1 MTKKIIRIFIFAA
14 SVLLSASLSVAQN
27 VPPLPVDPSVT
38 YGVLPDNIS
47 YYIVS
52 NPTDKGFADFSL
64 VWRLGTPERKDT
76 AALSSCPERTAVSK
90 DEALRIARKAL
101 AGTSLFSSRTPD
113 RFLRDNG
120 VQGSSCGYIEMKDS
134 ALVFRFS
141 NVNLNRGESFL
152 DSLFLLAFDL
162 VREYSVTVHKK
173 GASDCG
179 QAIIVSGDI
188 DRNAIYSKIRLM
200 SFFVPDIGPEEP
212 SYDYKWCPA
221 DSLKCISVT
230 DRDGKTASVTAEY
243 SFPRIP
249 REYMGTALPAV
260 SEQMGQELGMILEA
274 RLRKGLYEEGIP
286 VSDVGYRFTGSSQ
299 WSGDEKYTV
308 RVNAAREDVPDVIAV
323 LSSVLSQLS
332 AGGITL
338 KEYAQVKKAVGRHLG
353 YQARTYVKN
362 NSENIDRCISSFLY
376 GTALASPAERYSFFE
391 ASGLPDSAGLRYF
404 NRFVSSL
411 VDSTGNMTLTCVSDS
426 SEVTDIGMKEIFRR
440 SWNDTSCV
448 LTPHVSSYSDT
459 AAFDILPGKCKISR
473 TRKESMSGGTVWTF
487 SNGMKVVYKHLPAG
501 GRFWYSLVLKKGFS
515 SVPDL
520 EPGQGAFFSDI
531 LGLYKVAGMKHDDF
545 DSLLSAMDIVMERN
559 VGPVD
564 MSLSG
569 NAASGSLEFLL
580 KSLVSIS
587 KDSAADSAAFDY
599 YLKCEKLKL
608 QETGGVEERLVA
620 IDSIISPDFRYSRFK
635 APSRLTRDLLH
646 VSDSYFRNQFERIN
660 DGVLVLVGDLDEFAL
675 KKTLQ
680 EYVGSFPVSKRML
693 PVRVQGA
700 ELVSGGSTYTV
711 NGRETSLDVVMS
723 VPARLDIQSYMAS
736 EMAAMALYDAAV
748 ASMAG
753 MAASLNVSGN
763 FSTVPSERLNIA
775 VSVDACDTAY
785 FAEGVTGMKPVR
797 ALFALR
803 SVLRT
808 LSMENLPQSMLDTYK
823 STLKNAISSRSND
836 PDYWVE
842 AVSRRFIYGKDFH
855 TDYSGKIDAVTAD
868 NVREIIYS
876 LDNGAKVEYIVRPK
890 RKTK

>member
-1 MTKKIIRIFIFAA
+1 MQTITLGLEEEE
-14 SVLLSASLSVAQN
+14 VL
-27 VPPLPVDPSVT
+27 
-38 YGVLPDNIS
+38 
-47 YYIVS
+47 
-52 NPTDKGFADFSL
+52 
-64 VWRLGTPERKDT
+64 R
-76 AALSSCPERTAVSK
+76 
-90 DEALRIARKAL
+90 
-101 AGTSLFSSRTPD
+101 
-113 RFLRDNG
+113 
-120 VQGSSCGYIEMKDS
+120 
-134 ALVFRFS
+134 
-141 NVNLNRGESFL
+141 
-152 DSLFLLAFDL
+152 
-162 VREYSVTVHKK
+162 
-173 GASDCG
+173 
-179 QAIIVSGDI
+179 
-188 DRNAIYSKIRLM
+188 
-200 SFFVPDIGPEEP
+200 
-212 SYDYKWCPA
+212 
-221 DSLKCISVT
+221 
-230 DRDGKTASVTAEY
+230 
-243 SFPRIP
+243 
-249 REYMGTALPAV
+249 
-260 SEQMGQELGMILEA
+260 
-274 RLRKGLYEEGIP
+274 
-286 VSDVGYRFTGSSQ
+286 
-299 WSGDEKYTV
+299 
-308 RVNAAREDVPDVIAV
+308 
-323 LSSVLSQLS
+323 SSVLMDICNGTELTLYRLERALELLSIDRQHAIAMRDSNLFGRLVARYEQNNEPESRCLVLRCLSEAMENMCRNEVYVLAKIIADAQLGPWCVGELMLSIERDQFICSELLKFASHLVKVSKHDRDYVISRFVLPQFPWLFRNHRDAILFLIKNATLHESHSADMLDLFETVLS
-332 AGGITL
+332 AVMAHCVEL
-338 KEYAQVKKAVGRHLG
+338 SERRFNYHLVVNIVNN
-353 YQARTYVKN
+353 YVFDRC
-362 NSENIDRCISSFLY
+362 ENIDRCISSFLY

-411 VDSTGNMTLTCVSDS
+411 VGSTGNMTLTCVSDS

-448 LTPHVSSYSDT
+448 LAPHVSSYSDT

-599 YLKCEKLKL
+599 YLKCEKLRL

-646 VSDSYFRNQFERIN
+646 VADSYFRNQFERIN

-680 EYVGSFPVSKRML
+680 EYIGSFPVSKRML

-808 LSMENLPQSMLDTYK
+808 LSTENLPQSMLDTYK

>member
-120 VQGSSCGYIEMKDS
+120 VQGSSCGYI
-134 ALVFRFS
+134 A
-141 NVNLNRGESFL
+141 
-152 DSLFLLAFDL
+152 LFLLAFDL

-362 NSENIDRCISSFLY
+362 NFENIDRCISSFLY

-391 ASGLPDSAGLRYF
+391 ASGLPESAGLRYF
-404 NRFVSSL
+404 NRFVSYL
-411 VDSTGNMTLTCVSDS
+411 VGSTGNMTLTCVSDS

-448 LTPHVSSYSDT
+448 LAPHVSSYSDT

-473 TRKESMSGGTVWTF
+473 TRKESMSGGYVWTF
-487 SNGMKVVYKHLPAG
+487 SYGMKVVYKHLPAG
-501 GRFWYSLVLKKGFS
+501 GRF
-515 SVPDL
+515 
-520 EPGQGAFFSDI
+520 
-531 LGLYKVAGMKHDDF
+531 LY
-545 DSLLSAMDIVMERN
+545 
-559 VGPVD
+559 
-564 MSLSG
+564 
-569 NAASGSLEFLL
+569 
-580 KSLVSIS
+580 
-587 KDSAADSAAFDY
+587 
-599 YLKCEKLKL
+599 
-608 QETGGVEERLVA
+608 
-620 IDSIISPDFRYSRFK
+620 
-635 APSRLTRDLLH
+635 
-646 VSDSYFRNQFERIN
+646 
-660 DGVLVLVGDLDEFAL
+660 
-675 KKTLQ
+675 
-680 EYVGSFPVSKRML
+680 
-693 PVRVQGA
+693 
-700 ELVSGGSTYTV
+700 
-711 NGRETSLDVVMS
+711 
-723 VPARLDIQSYMAS
+723 
-736 EMAAMALYDAAV
+736 
-748 ASMAG
+748 
-753 MAASLNVSGN
+753 
-763 FSTVPSERLNIA
+763 
-775 VSVDACDTAY
+775 
-785 FAEGVTGMKPVR
+785 
-797 ALFALR
+797 
-803 SVLRT
+803 
-808 LSMENLPQSMLDTYK
+808 
-823 STLKNAISSRSND
+823 
-836 PDYWVE
+836 
-842 AVSRRFIYGKDFH
+842 
-855 TDYSGKIDAVTAD
+855 
-868 NVREIIYS
+868 
-876 LDNGAKVEYIVRPK
+876 
-890 RKTK
+890 